1 MGKKVTNSEIRRVI
15 NKTLMYLVGMDGG
28 YARVGASIRTC
39 TPMFPCLCPCAYVS
53 VSMRAYG
60 YIRTTTT
67 QQHKYSG
74 YFNICS
80 FSQKKYVVS
89 EWNLTSRNCCEK
101 QILDSLFSSA
111 FDILARF
118 LCFADCVFEKT
129 AFSCPIPYSVDKPCG
144 QVRKTIDI
152 SSANPNGLILGV
164 AKNKLSSFS
173 VLSPLLDKVRLVWI
187 VLANHRDSALTFMPF
202 IDNNTARR
210 FERCKKPSDLSTTN
224 FKIFRHLCICNAS
237 ISNSTSTFIMFTQHK
252 LIIAEISDYIAE
264 KIPFQLV
271 HEFTEGIILLIV
283 IDYNVTSIRHTNPAY
298 LKYFGLRGHCNKVA
312 VIRELKERG
321 FACLGKNTPCLC
333 VTNAEHILYY
343 ISRNV
348 IHTTAGIIHFYGNK
362 ETITIPRTSFIKMF
376 LNGADYNIV
385 SPFLGI
391 YYDVFLCQIN
401 LLRDKN
407 KTLTPSAAWHKG
419 FYILF
424 GLRLQNMSKTSHHS
438 RLVTMQKYNE
448 FPKHA
453 RNVNSVLTLREQQN
467 LRKIAA
473 KENTIINNSLY
484 FRTLKEYTKW
494 NICQWNI
501 IGDFYCLPP

>member
-1 MGKKVTNSEIRRVI
+1 MGEKVTDFGACWVD
-15 NKTLMYLVGMDGG
+15 NKNPISLF
-28 YARVGASIRTC
+28 SIWVANAYVT
-39 TPMFPCLCPCAYVS
+39 TPMHIYAPTSPCLCPCAY

-89 EWNLTSRNCCEK
+89 EWNLTRRDCCEK
-101 QILDSLFSSA
+101 QILDRLFSSA

-152 SSANPNGLILGV
+152 SSTNPYGLILRV
-164 AKNKLSSFS
+164 AKNKLSFFS
-173 VLSPLLDKVRLVWI
+173 VLSPLLDKVRLIWI

-252 LIIAEISDYIAE
+252 LIISIISDYIAE

-283 IDYNVTSIRHTNPAY
+283 FDYNVTSIRHTNPAH
-298 LKYFGLRGHCNKVA
+298 LKYFGLRGYCNKVA
-312 VIRELKERG
+312 VIREFEERG
-321 FACLGKNTPCLC
+321 FECLSKNTPCLC

-343 ISRNV
+343 LSRYF
-348 IHTTAGIIHFYGNK
+348 IHTTAGIIHFNGNK
-362 ETITIPRTSFIKMF
+362 ETIAIPRTSLVEMF
-376 LNGADYNIV
+376 LNGADYKIV
-385 SPFLGI
+385 SPFLWI
-391 YYDVFLCQIN
+391 YYNAFLCHFN
-401 LLRDKN
+401 SLKGKK
-407 KTLTPSAAWHKG
+407 KTLTPSAVWHKG
-419 FYILF
+419 FYIMF

-453 RNVNSVLTLREQQN
+453 RNVNFVLTYRKQQN

-473 KENTIINNSLY
+473 NKNIRLCNVLINNMLHDN
-484 FRTLKEYTKW
+484 
-494 NICQWNI
+494 NILILSQI
-501 IGDFYCLPP
+501 EIFAIFSGLPP